1 MMEGTM
7 IEEQF
12 ESYRAHLQAVAYRML
27 GSWTEAEDVVQE
39 TWLRLHRSDISQIE
53 NLGGWLTTAAS
64 RICLDMLRSR
74 KARREDFDG
83 DSASS
88 MQSEAGER
96 HNPEQEAVLADSV
109 GLALLVVLDRLSP
122 AERVAFVLH
131 DIFAVPFSEL
141 ALLVGK
147 SEPAARKLASRA
159 RQKVRGTETVSPA
172 GLEEQRKLVD
182 AFLAAAYAGDFGAL
196 VEALHPDVVL
206 RDDREPGEATV
217 TRGALALAGKV
228 AGRAQ
233 AAQTALVGGRIG
245 AIVAPGGKLQY
256 VIQFRIKD
264 GRIAEVNLV
273 SDAERLAEL
282 NLKILPL

>member
-1 MMEGTM
+1 MEGTK

-12 ESYRAHLQAVAYRML
+12 ESYRAHLQAVAYRLL

-39 TWLRLHRSDISQIE
+39 TWLRLHRSDTTQIE

-83 DSASS
+83 DPASS
-88 MQSEAGER
+88 IQRDAGER
-96 HNPEQEAVLADSV
+96 HNPEREAVLADSV
-109 GLALLVVLDRLSP
+109 GLALLVVLNRLSP
-122 AERVAFVLH
+122 VERVAFVLH
-131 DIFAVPFSEL
+131 DIFAMPFSEL
-141 ALLVGK
+141 ALMVGK

-159 RQKVRGTETVSPA
+159 RQKVRGTETDSPA
-172 GLEEQRKLVD
+172 GLEDHRKLVD

-206 RDDREPGEATV
+206 RDDRESGVIE
-217 TRGALALAGKV
+217 TRGAAALAGKV

-233 AAQTALVGGRIG
+233 AAQTALVDGRIG

-256 VIQFRIKD
+256 VIQFRIEA

-273 SDAERLAEL
+273 SDAEHLAEL
-282 NLKILPL
+282 DLKIFQL